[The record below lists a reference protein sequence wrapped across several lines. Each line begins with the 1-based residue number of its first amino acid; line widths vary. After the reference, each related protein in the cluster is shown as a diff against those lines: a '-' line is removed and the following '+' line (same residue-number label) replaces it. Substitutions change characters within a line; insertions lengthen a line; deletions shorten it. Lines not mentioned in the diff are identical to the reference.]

1 MNPRPRLTRSIPF
14 WLLVA
19 GSLASVGVGSYVL
32 TNNIGTMITTL
43 TDGTATGVEVYAGQV
58 WGVLGAIL
66 IGAGLIGLAL
76 ALTLGAL
83 RAFAPAPAIE
93 VVEPAAWDEPIATD
107 SPVAPVVEAPLAAPV
122 AEAPAAAPAATSA
135 PAADAEV
142 AETPVTR

>member
-32 TNNIGTMITTL
+32 TNNIGTMVATL

-76 ALTLGAL
+76 ASALGAL
-83 RAFAPAPAIE
+83 RAFAPAPAVE
-93 VVEPAAWDEPIATD
+93 VVDTAAWDEPVEAAPT
-107 SPVAPVVEAPLAAPV
+107 AEPVVAELDEA
-122 AEAPAAAPAATSA
+122 
-135 PAADAEV
+135 
-142 AETPVTR
+142 VTTR

>member
-32 TNNIGTMITTL
+32 TTNIGTMVTTL

-66 IGAGLIGLAL
+66 IGVGLIGLAL

-83 RAFAPAPAIE
+83 RAFAPAPTVEVIE
-93 VVEPAAWDEPIATD
+93 AAAWDEPVEAT
-107 SPVAPVVEAPLAAPV
+107 SPVAPV
-122 AEAPAAAPAATSA
+122 AEAPAETVVAPA
-135 PAADAEV
+135 PAADTEV

>member
-32 TNNIGTMITTL
+32 TNNIGTMVTTL

-83 RAFAPAPAIE
+83 RAFAPAPAVE
-93 VVEPAAWDEPIATD
+93 VVEAAAWDEPVEAE
-107 SPVAPVVEAPLAAPV
+107 APVAPV
-122 AEAPAAAPAATSA
+122 AEAPTAQTTVVET
-135 PAADAEV
+135 AADSEV
-142 AETPVTR
+142 DEPAVTR